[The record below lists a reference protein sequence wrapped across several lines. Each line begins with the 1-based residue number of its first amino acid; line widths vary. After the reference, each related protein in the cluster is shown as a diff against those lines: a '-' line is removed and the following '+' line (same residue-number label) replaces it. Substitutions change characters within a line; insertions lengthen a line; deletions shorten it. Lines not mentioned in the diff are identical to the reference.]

1 MTALTIVAPGPLATV
16 QDLGRPGYAHV
27 GVPHSGGADRA
38 SMTRANRLVGN
49 DEHAATIETTLG
61 GLRLRADSTVLAAV
75 TGAVTRVTVDGVAAG
90 IDAALTLHAGSELT
104 IETPTWGCRNYL
116 AVRGGIDVPPVLGSR
131 STDLL
136 SGLGPAPLTAGTS
149 LAVGDDAREW
159 PAATDAPVD
168 YEHAEIV
175 TLDVSPG
182 PRASSVV
189 APEHLSVGEWS
200 VSGDSNRVG
209 VRLLRPDG
217 SDDPVLRHRD
227 EGGELRSEGM
237 PLGAVQIPP
246 SGRPVLFLADHP
258 VTGGYPVVAV
268 LRPASIDAAAQLVA
282 GTRVRF
288 RMR

>member
-27 GVPHSGGADRA
+27 GVPHSGAADRA

-49 DEHAATIETTLG
+49 DGHAATIETTLG
-61 GLRLRADSTVLAAV
+61 GLRLRADGTVLVAV
-75 TGAVTRVTVDGVAAG
+75 TGAVARVTVDGVAAG

-104 IETPTWGCRNYL
+104 IEMPTWGCRNYL

-131 STDLL
+131 STDSL
-136 SGLGPAPLTAGTS
+136 SGLGPAPLTARTS

-159 PAATDAPVD
+159 PAVTDAPVD
-168 YEHAEIV
+168 YAHAEVV

-189 APEHLSVGEWS
+189 APEDLSVGEWL

-209 VRLLRPDG
+209 VRLLRPDD

-246 SGRPVLFLADHP
+246 NGRPVLFLADHP

-268 LRPASIDAAAQLVA
+268 LRPASIDTAAQLVA
-282 GTRVRF
+282 GTLVRF